1 MWRLGVVRVWRVRVG
16 AGVEGEGWCRCGG
29 WGLVQVWGVVWVWR
43 VQVWRVRV
51 GAGVEGGG
59 GAALLLTIS
68 VWLR

>member
-1 MWRLGVVRVWRVRVG
+1 M
-16 AGVEGEGWCRCGG
+16 
-29 WGLVQVWGVVWVWR
+29 
-43 VQVWRVRV
+43 QVWRVRV